1 MHTFWQLHALNVAI
15 QVPSQIHG
23 KSLRLF
29 FRSYLVGNIFVK
41 NSLNSSKLRNGLI
54 SNENLFIFLEYFR
67 NYLSY
72 LVYLYSI
79 FQSFHNTRL
88 GDISKFSGNR
98 LANNISKTL
107 HCRCNDWIFMQ
118 IKEALNKSSQYHR
131 NGATTAIALLH
142 FCKNSER
149 RSHIIPQSNKDGV
162 YINHLNVTILQCA
175 QESIIPARNIYEW
188 QLRIAIT
195 R

>member
-1 MHTFWQLHALNVAI
+1 ML
-15 QVPSQIHG
+15 
-23 KSLRLF
+23 
-29 FRSYLVGNIFVK
+29 YLT
-41 NSLNSSKLRNGLI
+41 
-54 SNENLFIFLEYFR
+54 Y
-67 NYLSY
+67 
-72 LVYLYSI
+72 
-79 FQSFHNTRL
+79 TRL
-88 GDISKFSGNR
+88 GDISKFSVNR
-98 LANNISKTL
+98 LANTISKTL

-188 QLRIAIT
+188 Q
-195 R
+195 